1 MRAPRR
7 HKRICDRVG
16 RELQRHLETEST
28 DLLILNEVPF
38 DRWFALAGEY
48 SEGVWNAAVEGDS
61 TAIDGLQLRCSTV
74 ATAPINRRD
83 RRHNRAFSWT
93 PDGGMQPWRRKAY
106 LPDEARSNL
115 VSLSA

>member
-1 MRAPRR
+1 M
-7 HKRICDRVG
+7 G